1 MTKTGKAKAVVNG
14 TTLAEATEWEEVE
27 GNVYFP
33 PSAVK
38 TEAFEKTETTTFCPW
53 KGTANYYSVKVGA
66 ADYGGWSWVCVD
78 DKLKDAAW
86 YYPTPKDGAK
96 EIKDHVAFYKSKVTV
111 TVE

>member
-1 MTKTGKAKAVVNG
+1 MTKSGKAKAVVNG
-14 TTLAEATEWEEVE
+14 TTVAEATEWEEVE

-33 PSAVK
+33 PSAVR
-38 TEAFEKTETTTFCPW
+38 TDALEKTDTTTFCPW
-53 KGTANYYSVKVGA
+53 KGTASYYSVKVG
-66 ADYGGWSWVCVD
+66 D
-78 DKLKDAAW
+78 DKLENAAW